1 MGDVALAEEELE
13 APADVDVG
21 LFGRIRSEFGFIRG
35 NFLVMV
41 LSWLILDFASE
52 MPSTYYPKYVEA
64 LGGTAAIIGLIGAA
78 GLVARA
84 LVQIPGGYLADKYGR
99 KWLIFTMT
107 FFAGVARVFYIIA
120 PSWEWILIGAI
131 MGGFAGLYQ
140 PALNAIIADSVPKEK
155 RGMGFSI
162 IQLIASASTTPAPL
176 IAGYLYT
183 KMGLVPSV
191 RFSYI
196 VFVIGFLAASALR
209 TRLKETVENPAKIN
223 LSEMLGSYP
232 SSLRESINVWKVVPR
247 GAFILFLVFIAVNFT
262 SGLFQPVFTLYI
274 LDDLGIDYVAFSY
287 IMTTLF
293 VSMIVLA
300 LPAGLLIDKIGK
312 KKPILGA
319 FILWS
324 MAVPLLIWGDFYRLI
339 VSMSLVGLLQVLIN
353 GAASALT
360 ADLVPREHRGKVNGS
375 RGFFAMISLSMGMF
389 AGGWLY
395 DNIGHQIPFLLQLIL
410 IIPPILL
417 VYFFIDE
424 PRKDEINGA

>member
-1 MGDVALAEEELE
+1 MAAQEVSKAPEDGDG
-13 APADVDVG
+13 G
-21 LFGRIRSEFGFIRG
+21 LISRIRSEFGFIRG

-41 LSWLILDFASE
+41 LSWLILDFAGE

-64 LGGTAAIIGLIGAA
+64 LGGTAAIIGLIGASE
-78 GLVARA
+78 LVARA
-84 LVQIPGGYLADKYGR
+84 LVQIPGGYLTDKYGR

-107 FFAGVARVFYIIA
+107 FFAGVARVFYIFA
-120 PSWEWILIGAI
+120 PSWEWILFGAI
-131 MGGFAGLYQ
+131 MVGFTGIYQ

-155 RGMGFSI
+155 RGMGFTI
-162 IQLIASASTTPAPL
+162 IHLISSASTTPAPL

-196 VFVIGFLAASALR
+196 VVVIGFLVASALR
-209 TRLKETVENPAKIN
+209 TRLEETVENPAKIN

-232 SSLRESINVWKVVPR
+232 SSLMESINVWKVVPR

-262 SGLFQPVFTLYI
+262 VGLFQPVFTLYI

-300 LPAGLLIDKIGK
+300 LPAGKLIDRFGK
-312 KKPILGA
+312 KKPIMGA
-319 FILWS
+319 FILWG
-324 MAVPLLIWGDFYRLI
+324 MAIPLLIWGDFNRLI
-339 VSMSLVGLLQVLIN
+339 VFMSLFGIIQVLLH
-353 GAASALT
+353 GAVSALT

-375 RGFFAMISLSMGMF
+375 RGFFAMISLSLGMF
-389 AGGWLY
+389 AGGWFY
-395 DNIGHQIPFLLQLIL
+395 DNIGQQIPFLLQLIL

>member
-1 MGDVALAEEELE
+1 MDAQKISEVEETTSK
-13 APADVDVG
+13 G
-21 LFGRIRSEFGFIRG
+21 LLIRLNEEFGFIRG
-35 NFLVMV
+35 NFLIMV
-41 LSWLILDFASE
+41 LSWLILDFAGE

-78 GLVARA
+78 ELVARA

-107 FFAGVARVFYIIA
+107 FFAGVARVFYIFA
-120 PSWEWILIGAI
+120 PSWAWILVGAI
-131 MGGFAGLYQ
+131 MSGFAGIYQ

-196 VFVIGFLAASALR
+196 LVVISFLAASALR

-223 LSEMLGSYP
+223 LTEMLGSYP
-232 SSLRESINVWKVVPR
+232 SSLKESISVWKVVPR
-247 GAFILFLVFIAVNFT
+247 GAFVLFLVFIAVNFT
-262 SGLFQPVFTLYI
+262 SGLFQPVLTLYI

-293 VSMIVLA
+293 VSMIILA
-300 LPAGLLIDKIGK
+300 LPSGKLIDKIGK
-312 KKPILGA
+312 KKPIMAA
-319 FILWS
+319 FVVWGL
-324 MAVPLLIWGDFYRLI
+324 AVPLLIWGDFFRLI
-339 VSMSLVGLLQVLIN
+339 VSMTLVGLVQVLVN

-375 RGFFAMISLSMGMF
+375 RGFFSMIALSLGML

-395 DNIGHQIPFLLQLIL
+395 DNVGHQIPFLLQFVL

-417 VYFFIDE
+417 VYFFIEE
-424 PRKDEINGA
+424 PKEEEINGA